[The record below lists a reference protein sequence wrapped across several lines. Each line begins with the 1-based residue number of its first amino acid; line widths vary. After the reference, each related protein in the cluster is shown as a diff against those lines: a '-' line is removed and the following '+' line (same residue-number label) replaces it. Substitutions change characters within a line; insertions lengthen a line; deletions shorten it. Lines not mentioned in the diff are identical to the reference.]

1 MIIPPLPKDVSNRQF
16 LSKAN
21 IVMKLMSNYPGDFI
35 EKISNAKKRI
45 YYERKVVR
53 FICKHF
59 GEEPKKIDNITVDD
73 VKFAD
78 VGCRIYVPNGNARKN
93 DGAIIF
99 SHGGAWLHNKA
110 KYYDET
116 CIDLASKVGCVV
128 VSVDY
133 RRAPEHIFPAGLNDC
148 WSVVEDFCSKS
159 HKNYGVNN
167 KKICVMGDS
176 AGGNFSAV
184 MALRDNRYKTG
195 YIKCQV
201 LLYPVV
207 SCFEC
212 ESPSFQEC
220 NALYKNTVLLQPKMG
235 TRAVL
240 LYLGLPATKDNIKK
254 VLSNSCATEEIRK
267 HPNVV
272 KNLNLSL
279 LPKEI
284 LNSEHYTPK
293 PHPPPDKEFAE
304 IFSKAAFNPDFAPLF
319 SSDEETIGMCDAM
332 VVTCQYDVLRD
343 EGILYAKKLKRLG
356 VNTEWKNYDKAY
368 HGIFTIKGC
377 ELQEQI
383 FNDVANYVIRKFNE
397 EDEILR
403 DKEEIKNDTKNLVKD
418 ISLESEKDSTH
429 HVDDSGYEDGTSSSG
444 GSSSDS

>member
-1 MIIPPLPKDVSNRQF
+1 MIIPSLPKDVSNRQF
-16 LSKAN
+16 LAKAN

-45 YYERKVVR
+45 HYERKVVR

-59 GEEPKKIDNITVDD
+59 GEAPKKPDDISVED
-73 VKFAD
+73 VKFGN
-78 VGCRIYVPNGNARKN
+78 VGCRIYVPNENVKKN

-116 CIDLASKVGCVV
+116 CFDLAIKVGCVV
-128 VSVDY
+128 ISVDY

-148 WSVVEDFCSKS
+148 WNVVEDFCSNSYK
-159 HKNYGVNN
+159 KYNVNN

-184 MALRDNRYKTG
+184 MALRDNKYKTG
-195 YIKCQV
+195 YLKCQV

-240 LYLGLPATKDNIKK
+240 LYLGLPATKKNIKK

-272 KNLNLSL
+272 KNLDISL
-279 LPKEI
+279 LPEEI
-284 LNSEHYTPK
+284 LNSKYYKPK
-293 PHPPPDKEFAE
+293 TYPPPDAKFAE
-304 IFSKAAFNPDFAPLF
+304 TFSKAAFNPEFAPLF

-356 VNTEWKNYDKAY
+356 VNTEWKNYNKAY

-377 ELQEQI
+377 ELQEEI
-383 FNDVANYVIRKFNE
+383 FNDVVNYVRKKFEE
-397 EDEILR
+397 EDNIIVENE
-403 DKEEIKNDTKNLVKD
+403 KSKNEVTNTNKD
-418 ISLESEKDSTH
+418 ISLESKKDDIRN
-429 HVDDSGYEDGTSSSG
+429 VEDSGYEDSTSSFC
-444 GSSSDS
+444 GSSNGF